1 MLLKISDFHFMAHR
15 ASIRAPYVLG
25 GVSMQDYSDCV
36 LRAVSQQVFGHVY
49 GRGFCYG
56 LTEMLCEKGECPF
69 YGSKKELYREKSTGF
84 VKRKEGN
91 KNEKMY
97 I

>member
-1 MLLKISDFHFMAHR
+1 
-15 ASIRAPYVLG
+15 
-25 GVSMQDYSDCV
+25 MQDYSDCV
-36 LRAVSQQVFGHVY
+36 LRAVSQPVFGHVY

-56 LTEMLCEKGECPF
+56 LTEMLCEKGDCPF

-84 VKRKEGN
+84 VKRKEGA

>member
-1 MLLKISDFHFMAHR
+1 
-15 ASIRAPYVLG
+15 
-25 GVSMQDYSDCV
+25 MQDYSDCV
-36 LRAVSQQVFGHVY
+36 LRAVSQPVFGHVY
-49 GRGFCYG
+49 GRGYCYG
-56 LTEMLCEKGECPF
+56 LTEMLCETCGKCPF

-84 VKRKEGN
+84 IKRKEGN

>member
-1 MLLKISDFHFMAHR
+1 
-15 ASIRAPYVLG
+15 
-25 GVSMQDYSDCV
+25 MQDYSDCV
-36 LRAVSQQVFGHVY
+36 LRAETRPVCGHVY

-56 LTEMLCEKGECPF
+56 LTEMLCKTTGRCPF
-69 YGSKKELYREKSTGF
+69 YGSKKELYRERKTGYI
-84 VKRKEGN
+84 KRKDGN